1 MRVSKENEKLISSL
15 IKYTSKVRGVDKK
28 LLKTKKRHVVATNI
42 ALCGFIRNKMH
53 LPFQT
58 IGPFFKKHH
67 ATIIHYCNQHDY
79 LIGVDKEYFNLYK
92 LIEKYFDDYGI
103 VQTTDK
109 SSLKDETKIYLEKME
124 FLREENKLLS
134 AELDKCRKQNKEK
147 DQKIKRLS
155 RFANW

>member
-15 IKYTSKVRGVDKK
+15 IKYTYKLRGIDKK
-28 LLKTKKRHVVATNI
+28 SLKTKKRYVVDTNI

-134 AELDKCRKQNKEK
+134 AELDKCRKQNKEN
-147 DQKIKRLS
+147 DQSYSDLLLY
-155 RFANW
+155 W

>member
-15 IKYTSKVRGVDKK
+15 IKYTYKVRGVDKK
-28 LLKTKKRHVVATNI
+28 LLKTKKRHVVDTNI
-42 ALCGFIRNKMH
+42 ALCCFIRNKMH